1 MDWIALTDRMPNPD
15 EHDRKCCKEYYQ
27 YRNGLCWSCWTAKLD
42 RKAEERHDRRVIEC
56 QERKEK

>member
-1 MDWIALTDRMPNPD
+1 MEMEMNWENPP
-15 EHDRKCCKEYYQ
+15 ELCKCCKEYYQ

-42 RKAEERHDRRVIEC
+42 RQAEERHDRRVIER